1 MTPITHVLARR
12 FHRAAFVCALLLA
25 APQAGAVVT
34 WTDLGTVS
42 NASNP
47 SVWQL
52 ETLDVTG
59 LVLGATDADLSF
71 GLRND
76 WNSPGLTVSKVEF
89 GVDGAD
95 YFARFS
101 YVTGDDTSHWRDV
114 RLVVDGLL
122 YVDQF
127 GAYNDH
133 LGDPLLGT
141 LSQGGT
147 GEPGVYVLQREIPEV
162 PEPGVLAL
170 VGLGFAGLGLARRR
184 AGRAAS

>member
-147 GEPGVYVLQREIPEV
+147 GVPGVYVLQREIPEV

-170 VGLGFAGLGLARRR
+170 VGLGFAGIGLARRR
-184 AGRAAS
+184 GGRIAP